1 MMAEPTEAR
10 GRDRARTQDAIL
22 AAARQVLAESGF
34 PGFGINAVARQA
46 GCDKQL
52 IYRYFGG
59 LDGLVEAIGDDLAAW
74 VSASLAKVSGAT
86 PATYGELVERL
97 MLGFL
102 ASFRSDI
109 LVQKIAAWEI
119 ADASPLMQRLSQ
131 ARGKALAQWIA
142 SQRADLVPP
151 AGVDAP
157 AINAMLIAALQH
169 LVLSASAMGQ
179 FGGMSLVHEEDW
191 SRVEKAAVAIV
202 RAIYQPD

>member
-1 MMAEPTEAR
+1 MANQAEAR
-10 GRDRARTQDAIL
+10 GRDRARTQDTIL

-74 VSASLAKVSGAT
+74 VSASLAKASGPAPVS
-86 PATYGELVERL
+86 YGELVERL

-119 ADASPLMQRLSQ
+119 AEASPLVQRLSQ

-151 AGVDAP
+151 AGIDAA

-179 FGGMSLVHEEDW
+179 FGGMSLVQEEDW
-191 SRVEKAAVAIV
+191 QRVERAAVAIV
-202 RAIYQPD
+202 RAIYQPG

>member
-1 MMAEPTEAR
+1 MANPTEAR

-22 AAARQVLAESGF
+22 VAARQVLAESGF

-74 VSASLAKVSGAT
+74 VSASLAQSSGPT
-86 PATYGELVERL
+86 PASYGELVERL

-102 ASFRSDI
+102 ASFRSDV

-119 ADASPLMQRLSQ
+119 ADASPLVQRLSE
-131 ARGKALAQWIA
+131 ARSKALAQWIA

-151 AGVDAP
+151 PNVDA
-157 AINAMLIAALQH
+157 AAVNAMLIAALQH
-169 LVLSASAMGQ
+169 MVLSASAMGQ
-179 FGGMSLVHEEDW
+179 FGGMSLAKDEDW
-191 SRVEKAAVAIV
+191 ERIEQAAVTII
-202 RAIYQPD
+202 RAVYQRA

>member
-1 MMAEPTEAR
+1 MAEPTEAR

-59 LDGLVEAIGDDLAAW
+59 LDGLAEAIGDDLAAW
-74 VSASLAKVSGAT
+74 ISASLARSSGPP
-86 PATYGELVERL
+86 PASYGALVERL

-119 ADASPLMQRLSQ
+119 ADASPLVQRLSE

-151 AGVDAP
+151 PGIDAA

-169 LVLSASAMGQ
+169 LVLSASAMGH
-179 FGGMSLVHEEDW
+179 FGGMTLASDDDW
-191 SRVEKAAVAIV
+191 QRVETTVVAMI
-202 RAIYQPD
+202 RAIYGET

>member
-1 MMAEPTEAR
+1 MADPTEAR

-74 VSASLAKVSGAT
+74 VSASLAQSSG
-86 PATYGELVERL
+86 PAPASYGELVERL

-102 ASFRSDI
+102 ASFRSDV

-119 ADASPLMQRLSQ
+119 ADASPLVQRLSD

-142 SQRADLVPP
+142 SQRADLIPP
-151 AGVDAP
+151 PGIDAA
-157 AINAMLIAALQH
+157 AINAILIAALQH

-179 FGGMSLVHEEDW
+179 FGGMSLAKQKDW
-191 SRVEKAAVAIV
+191 DRVEQAAVTIISAV
-202 RAIYQPD
+202 YQRA

>member
-1 MMAEPTEAR
+1 MKSATEPR
-10 GRDRARTQDAIL
+10 GKDRARTQEAIL

-74 VSASLAKVSGAT
+74 VAKSLALSDET
-86 PATYGELVERL
+86 RPLNYGQMVEQL

-102 ASFRSDI
+102 ASFRSDP

-119 ADASPLMQRLSQ
+119 AEASPLVQKLSQ
-131 ARGKALAQWIA
+131 ARGRALAQWIA
-142 SQRADLVPP
+142 SQRGDLVPP
-151 AGVDAP
+151 EGVDAAAVN
-157 AINAMLIAALQH
+157 AILIAALQH
-169 LVLSASAMGQ
+169 LVLSGSAMGH
-179 FGGMSLVHEEDW
+179 FGGVALNDEEDW
-191 SRVEKAAVAIV
+191 ARIQATIVAMIRAV
-202 RAIYQPD
+202 YG

>member
-1 MMAEPTEAR
+1 MAGPTEAR

-74 VSASLAKVSGAT
+74 VSASLAQSTG
-86 PATYGELVERL
+86 PAPASYGELVERL

-102 ASFRSDI
+102 ASFRSDT

-119 ADASPLMQRLSQ
+119 AATSPLVQRLSE
-131 ARGKALAQWIA
+131 ARGRALAQWIA
-142 SQRADLVPP
+142 SQRADLEPP
-151 AGVDAP
+151 AGLDAA

-179 FGGMSLVHEEDW
+179 FGGMRLDREEDW
-191 SRVEKAAVAIV
+191 QRVEAAAIIMI
-202 RAIYQPD
+202 RSIYRQDR

>member
-1 MMAEPTEAR
+1 MMAHPTEAR

-74 VSASLAKVSGAT
+74 VSASLGQASGPT
-86 PATYGELVERL
+86 PASYGELVERL

-102 ASFRSDI
+102 ASFRSDA

-119 ADASPLMQRLSQ
+119 ADASPLVHRLSE

-151 AGVDAP
+151 PGIDAA
-157 AINAMLIAALQH
+157 AINALLIAALQH
-169 LVLSASAMGQ
+169 LVLSAAAMGQ
-179 FGGMSLVHEEDW
+179 FGGMRLDRDEDW
-191 SRVEKAAVAIV
+191 QRVEAAAVAMI
-202 RAIYQPD
+202 RAIYGKG